1 MPRVAQLIADY
12 KREYYNLQRAMNR
25 LAQKWGGEYEL
36 RLKEPLKTPAKA
48 NITETVEGLRRIRE
62 LRRNGIENILKESTA
77 LIESVEGGEAHI
89 VEVDPFLIEDA
100 YREIAKTNR
109 MLREEDKALVKFAK
123 EKFGVSEKDIDR
135 YEKPYVDLYFM
146 DKTGYENIIKGQ
158 KAKQSQ
164 QRFDKVFMGRAD
176 IFMENLDRVMSAYD
190 ENIEQILR
198 YAAAKHNR
206 EDLIVRFKA
215 WYRTH
220 KSDPTDW
227 VTLWD
232 SINVFKAGRAPD
244 LLRVMGEPSLAQQ
257 VQDLAANKDW
267 TGIGKLKESLT

>member
-77 LIESVEGGEAHI
+77 LIESVEGGEARI

-100 YREIAKTNR
+100 YREVAKTNR

-123 EKFGVSEKDIDR
+123 EKFGISEKDIDH

-164 QRFDKVFMGRAD
+164 ARFDKVFLGRAD
-176 IFMENLDRVMSAYD
+176 IFTENLDRVISAYD
-190 ENIEQILR
+190 YNIEQILR
-198 YAAAKHNR
+198 YAAGKHSR
-206 EDLIVRFKA
+206 EELIVRFKA

-232 SINVFKAGRAPD
+232 SINVFQAGRAPD
-244 LLRVMGEPSLAQQ
+244 LLRVMGEPLLAQK
-257 VQDLAANKDW
+257 VEDLAANKDW
-267 TGIGKLKESLT
+267 TGIWKLKESLT

>member
-77 LIESVEGGEAHI
+77 LIESVEGGEARV

-100 YREIAKTNR
+100 YREVAKTNR

-123 EKFGVSEKDIDR
+123 EKFGISEKDIDR
-135 YEKPYVDLYFM
+135 YKKPYIDLYFM
-146 DKTGYENIIKGQ
+146 DKTGYEKLIKGQ

-164 QRFDKVFMGRAD
+164 ARLGKVFLGGAD
-176 IFMENLDRVMSAYD
+176 VFAENLDRVISAYD
-190 ENIEQILR
+190 DNIGQILR
-198 YAAAKHNR
+198 YAAGKHSKG
-206 EDLIVRFKA
+206 DLIVRFKA
-215 WYRTH
+215 WYRSH
-220 KSDPTDW
+220 KSDPMDW

-232 SINVFKAGRAPD
+232 SVNVFRAGRAPD
-244 LLRVMGEPSLAQQ
+244 LLRVMGEPSLAQK
-257 VQDLAANKDW
+257 VEDLAANNDW
-267 TGIGKLKESLT
+267 AGIDKLKESLT